1 MQTLLMKEKVLILF
15 FINISFR
22 DHHKDMWPSNL
33 KVKKT
38 IELVG
43 SCSTL
48 VTEKLLPLEILDSQ
62 MAYLL
67 LGTILLDTI
76 NLDPRAG
83 RSTHKDIEIVKQL
96 QDKYPVD
103 LDELYTALSQAKF
116 DVAGLS
122 TRDLLRKD
130 YKALPKHNNETPAV
144 GISALSGLSMGE
156 FFSRDRV
163 QDDILVY
170 CQTAALLDVLVV
182 MFVHFPD
189 GYKEPPQRQIAVCGP
204 CEDLRTNIA
213 RYLQASV
220 ELQLIEYSE
229 CPQDCFLYDQGN
241 ITATRKVVFPLVNDF
256 LRSQL

>member
-1 MQTLLMKEKVLILF
+1 M
-15 FINISFR
+15 
-22 DHHKDMWPSNL
+22 
-33 KVKKT
+33 
-38 IELVG
+38 
-43 SCSTL
+43 
-48 VTEKLLPLEILDSQ
+48 
-62 MAYLL
+62 
-67 LGTILLDTI
+67 
-76 NLDPRAG
+76 
-83 RSTHKDIEIVKQL
+83 
-96 QDKYPVD
+96 
-103 LDELYTALSQAKF
+103 
-116 DVAGLS
+116 AGLS

-213 RYLQASV
+213 RYLEASV

-241 ITATRKVVFPLVNDF
+241 ITSTRKVVFPLVNDF
-256 LRSQL
+256 LQSQL